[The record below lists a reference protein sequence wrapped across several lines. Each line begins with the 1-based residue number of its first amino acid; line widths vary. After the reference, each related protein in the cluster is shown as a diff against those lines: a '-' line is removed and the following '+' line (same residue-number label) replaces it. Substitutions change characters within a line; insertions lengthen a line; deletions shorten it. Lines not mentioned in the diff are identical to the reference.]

1 MPESLMSNNW
11 FDSESLSGQS
21 LKTLS
26 AHIAIID
33 EAPLPFAINDARGNI
48 THLNK
53 GFIQT
58 IGYTTDDIPTLE
70 EWWPLAYPDSQYRKW
85 VTETWRN
92 NLEESRSANKPFQ
105 PMEVMIHCKDGLVR
119 TFMASSTSLI
129 DQSAETHLVML
140 SDITARKQAEDA
152 LAKSEMRFRR
162 ILELAPIGMAT
173 NSLEGDFILVN
184 QAFCNM
190 LGYDKSELGSMTYL
204 DVTHPDDKTLTF
216 AAREQ
221 LLEGKIES
229 YQMEK
234 RFVHKNGQ
242 IVWGLITSSVEMNNF
257 GAPPFFIAQIENI
270 TGRKLSETLLREGE
284 ARFRTI
290 LEHAPIGMAIA
301 LPDGQIIEVN
311 QVFCTM
317 LGYEKEEFKK
327 LTFREMTH
335 PDDLPLTLAN
345 RQRLLGGEV
354 DFYRMEKRFFRK
366 DGQIV
371 WVQLISSMQR
381 DGSGLPLYNIA
392 QIEDIS
398 ARKTAENK
406 LRQNEENL
414 RAILDNS
421 PYLTWL
427 KDTDGRYLHVNHAY
441 ANYPLLKTGKQIIGM
456 TDFDLWPKEIAEKYR
471 ADDTEVMAN
480 RQQQRRTEECFIDG
494 TRTYWAETFKTA
506 IIGKDGHVT
515 GTTGFS
521 RDITHRKATEQ
532 QLHDLTAHLLNV
544 REDEK
549 ASIAREIHDELG
561 GIMTALKIKIYQLKS
576 ILTDATDAVSLAEQ
590 IKSMEHL
597 INNAAVISRTI
608 ISNLHPT
615 ILDDLGLLAAIEW
628 QAGEFHKLTG
638 IATMVNCIGDKENLD
653 KQTSIA
659 LFRILQ
665 EALTNVARHSG
676 ASQVGVEYHHSD
688 DEVMLS
694 ISDNGCGLPD
704 DRRTQPR
711 SYGLMG
717 MQERVAQLG
726 GTIKFDSSPDGGFC
740 VIVTLPPN
748 STETRSKT

>member
-1 MPESLMSNNW
+1 MNA
-11 FDSESLSGQS
+11 
-21 LKTLS
+21 LS

-33 EAPLPFAINDARGNI
+33 EAPVPFAINDARGNI

-58 IGYTTDDIPTLE
+58 IGYTTEDIPTLE
-70 EWWPLAYPDSQYRKW
+70 EWWPLAYPDPQYRKW
-85 VTETWRN
+85 VTETWRD
-92 NLEESRSANKPFQ
+92 NLDEARAADKPFQ
-105 PMEVMIHCKDGLVR
+105 PMEVMIHCKDGIVR
-119 TFMASSTSLI
+119 TFMASATSLI
-129 DQSAETHLVML
+129 DHRAETHLVML
-140 SDITARKQAEDA
+140 SDITARKQTEDA
-152 LAKSEMRFRR
+152 LIKSEMRFRR

-173 NSLEGDFILVN
+173 NSLDGHFILVN

-190 LGYDKSELGSMTYL
+190 LGYSKKELEVMTYL
-204 DVTHPDDKTLTF
+204 DITHPDDKMLTF
-216 AAREQ
+216 ASREQ
-221 LLEGKIES
+221 LLEGEIES
-229 YQMEK
+229 YQLEK
-234 RFVHKNGQ
+234 RFLHKNGQ
-242 IVWGLITSSVEMNNF
+242 VVWGLLTSSLEKNNF

-270 TGRKLSETLLREGE
+270 TGRKLSESLLREGE

-290 LEHAPIGMAIA
+290 LEHSPIGMAIA
-301 LPDGQIIEVN
+301 LPDGQITEVN
-311 QVFCTM
+311 QVFCDM
-317 LGYEKEEFKK
+317 LGYEKEEFKE
-327 LTFREMTH
+327 LTFREITH
-335 PDDLPLTLAN
+335 PEDLPCTLAN
-345 RQRLLGGEV
+345 RQRLIDGEV
-354 DFYRMEKRFFRK
+354 DFYQMEKRFFRK
-366 DGQIV
+366 DGKIV

-381 DGSGLPLYNIA
+381 DASGSPLYNIA

-398 ARKTAENK
+398 ARKIAENK
-406 LRQNEENL
+406 LLKSEENL

-427 KDTDGRYLHVNHAY
+427 KDTDGRFLHVNQAY
-441 ANYPLLKTGKQIIGM
+441 ANYPLLKSGNQIIGM

-471 ADDTEVMAN
+471 ADDAEVMVN
-480 RQQQRRTEECFIDG
+480 RLQQRRTEECFIDG

-506 IIGKDGHVT
+506 IIGKDGLVT

-544 REDEK
+544 RENEK

-561 GIMTALKIKIYQLKS
+561 GIVTALKIKIYQLKS
-576 ILTDATDAVSLAEQ
+576 ILADITDAMNLAEP
-590 IKSMEHL
+590 IESMEHL
-597 INNAAVISRTI
+597 INHAAVISRTI

-628 QAGEFHKLTG
+628 QTGEFHKLTG
-638 IATMVNCIGDKENLD
+638 ISTMVNCIGDKENLD

-676 ASQVGVEYHHSD
+676 ASKVGVEYHHSD
-688 DEVMLS
+688 DEVLLS

-704 DRRTQPR
+704 DRRTHPR

-717 MQERVAQLG
+717 MQERVTQLG
-726 GTIKFDSSPDGGFC
+726 GTIKFDSSPEGGFS

-748 STETRSKT
+748 STENRSLA

>member
-1 MPESLMSNNW
+1 MSNKNI
-11 FDSESLSGQS
+11 DSEDLSGQS
-21 LKTLS
+21 INSLS

-33 EAPLPFAINDARGNI
+33 EAPVPFAINDALGNI
-48 THLNK
+48 TYLNK

-70 EWWPLAYPDSQYRKW
+70 DWWPLAYPDPQYRKW
-85 VTETWRN
+85 VTKTWRN

-105 PMEVMIHCKDGLVR
+105 PLEVMIHCKDGLVR
-119 TFMASSTSLI
+119 TFMVSATSLI
-129 DQSAETHLVML
+129 DQFSETHLVML
-140 SDITARKQAEDA
+140 SDITARKQAEDT
-152 LAKSEMRFRR
+152 LITSKMRFRR

-173 NSLEGDFILVN
+173 NTLDGHFILVN

-190 LGYDKSELGSMTYL
+190 LGYSKSELERMTYL

-216 AAREQ
+216 SPREQ
-221 LLEGKIES
+221 LLADEIET
-229 YQMEK
+229 YQLEK
-234 RFVHKNGQ
+234 RFLHKNGQ
-242 IVWGLITSSVEMNNF
+242 VVWGLLTSSIEKNNF
-257 GAPPFFIAQIENI
+257 GEPPFFIAQIEDI
-270 TGRKLSETLLREGE
+270 TDRKHTEILLREGE
-284 ARFRTI
+284 ARFRTM
-290 LEHAPIGMAIA
+290 LEHSPIGIAIA
-301 LPDGQIIEVN
+301 LPDGQITEVN
-311 QVFCTM
+311 QVLCDM
-317 LGYEKEEFKK
+317 LGYQKEEFKK
-327 LTFREMTH
+327 LSFREITH
-335 PDDLPLTLAN
+335 PEDLAITFAN
-345 RQRLLGGEV
+345 RQKLLSGEV
-354 DFYRMEKRFFRK
+354 DFYRLEKRFFRR
-366 DGQIV
+366 DGQVV
-371 WVQLISSMQR
+371 WVQLISSMRR
-381 DGSGLPLYNIA
+381 DGSGSPLYNIA

-398 ARKTAENK
+398 ARKLAENQ
-406 LRQNEENL
+406 LRKSEENL

-427 KDTDGRYLHVNHAY
+427 KNTDGHFLHVNQAY
-441 ANYPLLKTGKQIIGM
+441 ANYPLLKSGNQIIGL

-471 ADDTEVMAN
+471 ADDAEVMAN

-494 TRTYWAETFKTA
+494 TRTYWTETFKTA

-521 RDITHRKATEQ
+521 RDITYRKATEQ
-532 QLHDLTAHLLNV
+532 QLHDLTAHLLSV

-549 ASIAREIHDELG
+549 AAIAREIHDELG

-576 ILTDATDAVSLAEQ
+576 ILADTDDAVSLAEP
-590 IKSMEHL
+590 IESMEHL

-628 QAGEFHKLTG
+628 QAEEFHKLTG
-638 IATMVNCIGDKENLD
+638 IDTMVNCIGDRENLD
-653 KQTSIA
+653 KRTSIA

-676 ASQVGVEYHHSD
+676 ATRVGVEYHHSD

-694 ISDNGCGLPD
+694 ISDNGCGLSD
-704 DRRTQPR
+704 DRRAQPR

-717 MQERVAQLG
+717 MQERAIQLG

-748 STETRSKT
+748 PTENRSMA